1 MGRPGHFIPN
11 YNGACAISVDKILVI
26 KNILEHLEKNICWYQ
41 KPYKFVAATK
51 TTKNYR
57 YEQS

>member
-1 MGRPGHFIPN
+1 MGRPGDFIPD
-11 YNGACAISVDKILVI
+11 YNGACAISVDKIAVS
-26 KNILEHLEKNICWYQ
+26 KNISEHPEKNICWYQ